1 MNSFYQ
7 ITALANGSPSITL
20 PDSSNA
26 YCVDYTK
33 RHCVNV
39 KYNGKKVVGS
49 YQVPKGTIIGKT
61 YYYVGRYRRKKKES
75 RKYYDAMFIK
85 LNMQPQKVM
94 AKNKKGKKKI
104 RYGFSQYVS
113 IKSYLPNT
121 CQLQNATP
129 NNTTIGESSYSI
141 GISGGSDSSAGISGS
156 LNVNNELCNVTDY
169 SNIGKEKFL
178 VSYDYKPTWDFTEW
192 GKNSKRSK
200 MLFNS
205 TWQMG
210 TCEWTSSAKD
220 YKFKLK
226 IYAKYGLSSG
236 KTGGDIYCP
245 EKKYSSQNAQ
255 TYILKYTKNMK

>member
-85 LNMQPQKVM
+85 LNMHPQKVM
-94 AKNKKGKKKI
+94 AKNKKGKK
-104 RYGFSQYVS
+104 RFDMV
-113 IKSYLPNT
+113 
-121 CQLQNATP
+121 
-129 NNTTIGESSYSI
+129 
-141 GISGGSDSSAGISGS
+141 
-156 LNVNNELCNVTDY
+156 
-169 SNIGKEKFL
+169 F
-178 VSYDYKPTWDFTEW
+178 
-192 GKNSKRSK
+192 R
-200 MLFNS
+200 
-205 TWQMG
+205 
-210 TCEWTSSAKD
+210 
-220 YKFKLK
+220 
-226 IYAKYGLSSG
+226 
-236 KTGGDIYCP
+236 
-245 EKKYSSQNAQ
+245 
-255 TYILKYTKNMK
+255 NM